1 MASSPPLRWWTT
13 TDKGHPPPHLSL
25 AAAQE
30 SLHVVPQVTF
40 WKPRLRHLKDQLT
53 NGRRA
58 MLIASLILAQFAV
71 SGAILAVISLL
82 DRS

>member
-1 MASSPPLRWWTT
+1 
-13 TDKGHPPPHLSL
+13 
-25 AAAQE
+25 
-30 SLHVVPQVTF
+30 
-40 WKPRLRHLKDQLT
+40 
-53 NGRRA
+53 